1 MWLLMR
7 ELGRRDTYFH
17 VMTVEIE
24 PMTVALM
31 NDYEVVVRGLASL
44 LEGFTDELTIVELD
58 VATPTSAVVDI
69 VLYDTFALGDAGDDA
84 LEKVLSANHESA
96 LVFYTWNLAP
106 RVVVE
111 ARARGVRG
119 VLSKAL
125 SAEELVKCLQRIRRG
140 EVVISPEPTEG
151 SELMTGDWP
160 GKDRGLTPREAEVVA
175 LIAQGVSNKEI
186 AATTYLSINSIKS
199 YIRSAYRTM
208 GVTTRSQ
215 AVRWCLERGIGIEP
229 MRVSVDRSRE

>member
-1 MWLLMR
+1 MSHIM
-7 ELGRRDTYFH
+7 FP
-17 VMTVEIE
+17 VMSVEME
-24 PMTVALM
+24 TMTVALM

-44 LEGFTDELTIVELD
+44 LEPFADELTIVELS
-58 VATPTSAVVDI
+58 VATPTSVSVDI
-69 VLYDTFALGDAGDDA
+69 ILYDTFAMGEAGDDA
-84 LEKVLSANHESA
+84 VNEVLRANTESA

-106 RVVVE
+106 RVVLE
-111 ARARGVRG
+111 AREQGVRG

-125 SAEELVKCLQRIRRG
+125 SAEELVACLHRIRRG

-175 LIAQGVSNKEI
+175 LIAQGLSNKEI
-186 AATTYLSINSIKS
+186 AETTYLSINSIKS

-215 AVRWCLERGIGIEP
+215 AVRWCLERGIGIAP
-229 MRVSVDRSRE
+229 MRISVERSAE

>member
-7 ELGRRDTYFH
+7 ELGRRDPYFQ

-69 VLYDTFALGDAGDDA
+69 VLYDTFAMGDAGDDA
-84 LEKVLSANHESA
+84 LKEVLSSNSESA